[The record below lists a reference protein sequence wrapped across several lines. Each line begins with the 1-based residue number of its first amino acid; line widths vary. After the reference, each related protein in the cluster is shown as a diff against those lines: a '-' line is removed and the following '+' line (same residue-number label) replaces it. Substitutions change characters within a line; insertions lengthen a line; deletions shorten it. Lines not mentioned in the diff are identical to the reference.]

1 MGKIT
6 TILSELSMFFKK
18 NAEKSAICSIMDI
31 QKGLKVTDK
40 VIGLSKRDN
49 CKLTSFQVL
58 TLLLLFPFFGIA
70 GASHYEDS
78 VLGRLFR
85 CKKDMFYSFLN
96 DERIRWRGLL
106 TCISLQILSKKN
118 AGVPTGDQSSPV
130 CLVADDTDEPK
141 TGMKMEL
148 IGKTWSHVEHR
159 MKLGYKCLTLL
170 LTDGKTQTFLDFSLH
185 GEKGKDEGKSQGLTA
200 KQRAAR
206 HSEEHTTA
214 CSKERV
220 EDYWKKKTDKLH
232 EMVRKAVKDG
242 IRFEYLLVDS
252 WFTNTALVKFVLSF
266 RKHRFHLLG
275 MMKMAGT
282 NFETRFGS
290 ICPRSIVA
298 KLKAEQKSGRKDGVK
313 NIKVNK
319 TLRCQWC
326 MIDAKLGGKPVR
338 LFFCKRGR
346 KGDWN
351 CLLTT
356 DMTMGFL
363 KAYRTYQMRWV
374 TEVAYHDCKQLLGL
388 GKCQSVSFNA
398 QIAATTITFM
408 QYNILSLVK
417 RFHSY
422 ETIGELF
429 EQALSGTVEF
439 SITDRIWQMLLSAIF
454 AIAEKFSIY
463 CPDLLK
469 AIINEDEDIKAL
481 LALNV
486 NLRPTG

>member
-1 MGKIT
+1 
-6 TILSELSMFFKK
+6 MFFKE
-18 NAEKSAICSIMDI
+18 NAEKSAIRSIMDV
-31 QKGLKVTDK
+31 QKGIKVTGK
-40 VIGLSKRDN
+40 VIGLTKHDN
-49 CKLTSFQVL
+49 CKMTAFQVL

-70 GASHYEDS
+70 GASHYADS
-78 VLGRLFR
+78 VLGRLFS
-85 CKKDMFYSFLN
+85 CQKDMFYSFLS
-96 DERIRWRGLL
+96 DERIRWRKLL
-106 TCISLQILSKKN
+106 TCVSRQLLKRKD
-118 AGVPTGDQSSPV
+118 AAVPSTKSTSPI

-141 TGMKMEL
+141 TGWKMEM
-148 IGKTWSHVEHR
+148 IGKIWSHVDHKR
-159 MKLGYKCLTLL
+159 KLGFKCLTLL

-206 HSEEHTTA
+206 HSEEHTTE

-220 EDYWKKKTDKLH
+220 EDYWKKKTDKLQ
-232 EMVRKAVKDG
+232 EMVRKAVRDG
-242 IRFEYLLVDS
+242 FSFDYLLVDS
-252 WFTNTALVKFVLSF
+252 WFTNTSLVKFVLSF
-266 RKHRFHLLG
+266 RKHTFHLLG
-275 MMKMAGT
+275 MMKMSGT
-282 NFETRFGS
+282 NFKTRFGN

-298 KLKAEQKSGRKDGVK
+298 KLKEEQKKDKVK
-313 NIKVNK
+313 NIKTNK
-319 TLRCQWC
+319 TLHCQWC
-326 MIDAKLGGKPVR
+326 MIDATLGGKPVR

-346 KGDWN
+346 KGEWN

-356 DMTMGFL
+356 DMTMDFL
-363 KAYRTYQMRWV
+363 KVYRTYQMRWA

-408 QYNILSLVK
+408 QYNILSIVK

-429 EQALSGTVEF
+429 NHAVSGTVEF
-439 SITDRIWQMLLSAIF
+439 SITDKIWHVLLHTLF

-463 CPDLLK
+463 CTDLLT
-469 AIINEDEDIKAL
+469 AIINEDKDIKAL
-481 LALNV
+481 LNLNV